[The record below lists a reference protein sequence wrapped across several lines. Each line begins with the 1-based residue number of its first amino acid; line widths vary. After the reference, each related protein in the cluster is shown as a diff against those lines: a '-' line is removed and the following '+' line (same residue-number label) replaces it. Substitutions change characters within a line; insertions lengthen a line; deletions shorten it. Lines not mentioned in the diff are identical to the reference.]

1 MRLQILLALLLP
13 SQLVCATAGLHKCE
27 PIRVD
32 LCQGIGYNLTTK
44 AMNLAGHA
52 DQRDAEVML
61 TTFSPLIQYQCSRSL
76 RFFLCS
82 VLTPMCDPKWPKPI
96 GPCRPLCE
104 RVRTSCYPVLSEFGF
119 DWPAFLNCSNFP
131 ESNDRGDHMCMEGSP
146 GGDSVGEAAPPQ
158 QPQAPRKTPENFW
171 AALDEWRRTVASRAF
186 RPGCEHMRNSG
197 QYLFLNHT
205 GECALLCHGQDL
217 FTLEDRRLAE
227 LWSGI
232 LAGICALSSL
242 VTVLTFL
249 IDRRRFRYPVRPV
262 LFMSACYLCYSAA
275 FFIRLLAGRE
285 AAACDRDP
293 ATGRLVLIRHGLDN
307 TNCAVVFL
315 LQYFFSTAAN
325 AWYVI
330 LVFTWLLQAGWKWSP
345 EAVARRSCYFHLPAW
360 LLPVALTVCILI
372 VRRVE
377 ADELLGMC
385 GVGGQTS
392 GDTLLL
398 FVALP
403 QVAFLALAV
412 VCLAAGFVAMSRVR
426 RQARSDGRKT
436 GRFDVL
442 MGKIGLFSALY
453 VAPTA
458 CLAGLNLY
466 ELSQRDLWHVPGSP
480 YRPSAAV
487 FLIRVFASLAIGL
500 TTVLWIVGGKTL
512 RSWRRFFTPGGSR
525 GRGRRHDDDEDEDD
539 ERSTPSGG
547 RLHCKQ
553 PAGGQLPLQ
562 HHLPHH
568 HQLLQQQ
575 QQQQFLLTSSPQIS
589 NNATLSWS
597 KQPVPGGNGGTATVS
612 MATPATARYGYR
624 APDSACL

>member
-403 QVAFLALAV
+403 QAAFLALAV

-553 PAGGQLPLQ
+553 PAGASCRCSTTCLIITSCSSSSSSSFCSPPRRRFQTMLP
-562 HHLPHH
+562 
-568 HQLLQQQ
+568 
-575 QQQQFLLTSSPQIS
+575 
-589 NNATLSWS
+589 
-597 KQPVPGGNGGTATVS
+597 
-612 MATPATARYGYR
+612 
-624 APDSACL
+624 